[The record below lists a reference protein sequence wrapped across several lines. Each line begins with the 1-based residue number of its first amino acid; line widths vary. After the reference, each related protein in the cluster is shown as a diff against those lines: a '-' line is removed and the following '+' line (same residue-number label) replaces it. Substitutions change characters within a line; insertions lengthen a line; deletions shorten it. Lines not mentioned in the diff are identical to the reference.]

1 MKRGT
6 VRCSVCG
13 EPPVTARI
21 VADGAVVWQCQNH
34 LEGEARALYR
44 DLRDDGW
51 DAPPPRTVH

>member
-1 MKRGT
+1 